1 VVEGVVVEEDVV
13 MVGMMVGDVMVGVMG
28 GVEVMGEGVEV
39 MEEGVEVMEEED
51 VEEVA
56 VEVVVEVV
64 GGAVVG
70 DLILSSNKVI
80 TS

>member
-1 VVEGVVVEEDVV
+1 
-13 MVGMMVGDVMVGVMG
+13 
-28 GVEVMGEGVEV
+28 
-39 MEEGVEVMEEED
+39 

-56 VEVVVEVV
+56 VEVVVGVVVEVV